1 MKLFF
6 SWMTILYYSRRHNL
20 FFGYDMTITL
30 SYRSYRTIGVI
41 SFHFIGIGI
50 GSLEREH
57 HHWVL
62 GF

>member
-30 SYRSYRTIGVI
+30 SFRSYRTIGVI
-41 SFHFIGIGI
+41 SFHFILSVSVSVVLNESIIIG
-50 GSLEREH
+50 
-57 HHWVL
+57 
-62 GF
+62 F